1 MLIMTQS
8 GDKIVNL
15 DNMNTVRVE
24 ERDGKYVLTAT
35 MKGISDVV
43 LGKYNA
49 FETAIKALEEI
60 YTGQTIYNLS
70 GMALLEEKNDG
81 TY

>member
-15 DNMNTVRVE
+15 DNMNTIRVE

-35 MKGISDVV
+35 MKGISNVV

-49 FETAIKALEEI
+49 FEAAIEALEEI
-60 YTGQTIYNLS
+60 YIGSVHFNSMT
-70 GMALLEEKNDG
+70 LEEDG
-81 TY
+81 R

>member
-15 DNMNTVRVE
+15 DNMNTIRVE

-35 MKGISDVV
+35 MKVSDVV

-49 FETAIKALEEI
+49 FETAIEALEEI

-70 GMALLEEKNDG
+70 VMALLDEKNDG

>member
-15 DNMNTVRVE
+15 DNMNTIRVE

-35 MKGISDVV
+35 MKVSDVV

-70 GMALLEEKNDG
+70 GMALLEDKE
-81 TY
+81 

>member
-15 DNMNTVRVE
+15 DNVNTIRVE
-24 ERDGKYVLTAT
+24 ERDDKYVLTAT
-35 MKGISDVV
+35 MKGTSDVA

-49 FETAIKALEEI
+49 FEAAIEALEEI